1 MDAGADAALDPV
13 LATVQDPW
21 AYIAIFALGVVG
33 YGLRMLLRALMGGTL
48 RTDREVAALE
58 KRAETAEA
66 AMRVRDEQVDGALR
80 VLPQIAEVLEK
91 FHQAGEEIRQEREA
105 SRGEGDREGTGEG
118 P

>member
-1 MDAGADAALDPV
+1 MDGAADSALDPV
-13 LATVQDPW
+13 LATIQDPW
-21 AYIAIFALGVVG
+21 AYIAVFTLGLLG

-58 KRAETAEA
+58 KRAETAES

-91 FHQAGEEIRQEREA
+91 FHLAGEEIRQEREA
-105 SRGEGDREGTGEG
+105 GRVEGDEDGEG